1 MRLLKYLLSFRWA
14 NALSEGAGYLSGL
27 ALVLAT
33 VAMVHGVLSR
43 YLFGQP
49 TVWQTEVSI
58 YLLIFVTFVGAAYGL
73 KHHAH
78 VGVDLLVGRLRV
90 RNRLAVRIA
99 TSVLAL
105 LVVAAVIW
113 TSFDTWWEAVEG
125 DYRSPTAL
133 RAPLAV
139 VYAILPLGMLLVAFQ
154 LMAFI
159 VDGVQTLLSGR
170 SEPEHAALLGQGN
183 TELASAIEAGP
194 RDADKAADT
203 AVETAV
209 DTDANTAGAAASPVE
224 PLPADERHGRS

>member
-14 NALSEGAGYLSGL
+14 NALSEVAGYLSGL
-27 ALVLAT
+27 ALVMAT

-90 RNRLAVRIA
+90 RNRLVVRIV
-99 TSVLAL
+99 TSLLVL
-105 LVVAAVIW
+105 LVVVAVIW

-133 RAPLAV
+133 RAPLSV

-159 VDGVQTLLSGR
+159 VDGLRTLLSSR
-170 SEPEHAALLGQGN
+170 SETEHAALLGQGN
-183 TELASAIEAGP
+183 AELASAIEVASS
-194 RDADKAADT
+194 DMDT
-203 AVETAV
+203 AVDAAGTAA
-209 DTDANTAGAAASPVE
+209 TPPAE

>member
-154 LMAFI
+154 LVAFI

-194 RDADKAADT
+194 RDADKAS
-203 AVETAV
+203 
-209 DTDANTAGAAASPVE
+209 DTDANTAEAAASPAE